1 MTILETAYHWVLQ
14 GYSVIP
20 IKYYSKRPS
29 LKSWEPYQTRLPNPD
44 ELNQWFRSSL
54 TNIAL
59 ITGWSNLVVIDFDI
73 QDVFDYWY
81 SLFPIDT
88 YMVKTSRGV
97 HVYIQTEIPASN
109 YHSPL
114 LDIKAERGYVLIPP
128 SFHPSGYQYQ
138 VLFNTNILKI
148 HQLSDILPSE
158 FTPEPEKIN
167 SKLVGNIQAQCVDS
181 PVDPWEAADRAID
194 MPVDAVARIRAALPI
209 LSLFPNAESTS
220 RDGRW
225 FKVLCPFH
233 QDNNASM
240 WIDNERGICGC
251 WKCNIKEMDLIN
263 YFARVNRLSNR
274 DAILELIKKI

>member
-1 MTILETAYHWVLQ
+1 MNSLATTAFNWVNQ
-14 GYSVIP
+14 GFSIIP
-20 IKYYSKRPS
+20 IRYYSKRPS

-44 ELNQWFRSSL
+44 ELTQWFRSSL

-81 SLFPIDT
+81 SLFRIST
-88 YMVKTSRGV
+88 YMVKTSRGM
-97 HVYIQTEIPASN
+97 HVYIQTEIPAKN

-128 SFHPSGYQYQ
+128 SFHPSGNQYRI
-138 VLFNTNILKI
+138 FSDTKILKV

-158 FTPEPEKIN
+158 FTPEPEKIVIH
-167 SKLVGNIQAQCVDS
+167 SSAQSVTS
-181 PVDPWEAADRAID
+181 RVSDPWDAADNACE
-194 MPVDAVARIRAALPI
+194 MPSDAVARIRAALPI

-225 FKVLCPFH
+225 WVDRCPFH
-233 QDNNASM
+233 ADANPSF
-240 WIDNERGICGC
+240 WIDNERGMCGC
-251 WKCNIKEMDLIN
+251 WKCNIKEGDVIN
-263 YFARVNRLSNR
+263 IYARMNQMSNR
-274 DAILELIKKI
+274 EAILELVKGV